1 MPAAVDAD
9 PTAEPPPFPATE
21 FPTTWARLSPDKP
34 AAILAG
40 IGDHPDGPDQ
50 VLTYGELE
58 DRSARCAR
66 LFREAG
72 LQPGDHVA
80 VLMENRLEVFEVA
93 WAAQRSGLY
102 LTMVN
107 THLSVDEARYVVAD
121 CGAKALV
128 VSARY
133 AELATA
139 LLDPALLD
147 TGPGVRLAV
156 GGPLAG
162 YDDYR
167 AAVEATAP
175 GPLDDE
181 CEGEVMLYSSGTTG
195 RPKGI
200 KRRLRGGPPG
210 SDFRLRDLVGALGYG
225 RDTVYLS
232 PAPLH
237 HAAPLGFTTAV
248 HRLGGT
254 VVQLT
259 RFDPERCL
267 ELIERYRVTAAQFVP
282 TMFIRLLR
290 LPLELRTR
298 YDLSS
303 MRNAVHGAAPCP
315 VEIKRAMLDW
325 WGPVIWEYYAGTE
338 GAGRTLV
345 GPRDWSERP
354 GTVGRSINARVHIV
368 GPDGRDLPPGETGT
382 VYFSGGTPFEYHNDP
397 DKTAAGRYADGR
409 VTLGDVG
416 HLDADGWLFL
426 TDRLSHMIIS
436 GGVNVYPQ
444 ETENVL
450 VLHPDVL
457 DAAVIGVPDPD
468 MGERVLAVVQ
478 LSDQAADA
486 GPELAA
492 ELIEFC
498 RNRLAHYKCPRQVE
512 FTDELPREENGKLYK
527 RRLRDAYS

>member
-1 MPAAVDAD
+1 M
-9 PTAEPPPFPATE
+9 TE
-21 FPTTWARLSPDKP
+21 FPTTWARLSPEKP

-40 IGDHPDGPDQ
+40 GDEPDR
-50 VLTYGELE
+50 VLSYAELE
-58 DRSARCAR
+58 DRSSRCAR
-66 LFREAG
+66 RFRAAG
-72 LQPGDHVA
+72 LRPGDHVA
-80 VLMENRLEVFEVA
+80 VLMENRLEAFEVA

-128 VSARY
+128 VAAGY
-133 AELATA
+133 AELAGS
-139 LLDPALLD
+139 LLDGAA
-147 TGPGVRLAV
+147 GVRLAV
-156 GGPLAG
+156 GGALTG

-167 AAVEATAP
+167 AALAATAP

-210 SDFRLRDLVGALGYG
+210 SDFRLRDLVGSLGYD

-248 HRLGGT
+248 HRMGGT
-254 VVQLT
+254 VVQMP

-267 ELIERYRVTAAQFVP
+267 ELIERFRVTAAQFVP
-282 TMFIRLLR
+282 TMFSRLLR
-290 LPLELRTR
+290 LPDEVRIR

-303 MRNAVHGAAPCP
+303 LRSAVHAAAPCP

-325 WGPVIWEYYAGTE
+325 WGPVIWEYYSGTE

-345 GPRDWSERP
+345 GPEDWLARP

-368 GPDGRDLPPGETGT
+368 GADGRDLGPGETGT
-382 VYFSGGTPFEYHNDP
+382 VYFSGGAPFEYHNDP
-397 DKTAAGRYADGR
+397 DKTAAGRDGAGR

-416 HLDADGWLFL
+416 HLDADGWLYL

-450 VLHPDVL
+450 VLHPAVA

-478 LSDQAADA
+478 TVDPDTA

-492 ELIEFC
+492 ELVAFC
-498 RNRLAHYKCPRQVE
+498 RERLAHYKCPRRVE
-512 FTDELPREENGKLYK
+512 FTRELPRQDNGKLYK
-527 RRLRDAYS
+527 RLLRETYS

>member
-1 MPAAVDAD
+1 MPASD
-9 PTAEPPPFPATE
+9 PAPDPAEPIE
-21 FPTTWARLSPDKP
+21 FPTTWARLTPDKP

-40 IGDHPDGPDQ
+40 GDGPDR
-50 VLTYGELE
+50 VLTYAELE

-72 LQPGDHVA
+72 LRPGDHVA
-80 VLMENRLEVFEVA
+80 VLAENRLEVFEIA
-93 WAAQRSGLY
+93 WATQRSGLY

-121 CGAKALV
+121 CGAKVLV

-133 AELATA
+133 AELAAA
-139 LLDPALLD
+139 LLDAA
-147 TGPGVRLAV
+147 PGVRLAV
-156 GGPLAG
+156 GDPADNRVNG

-167 AAVEATAP
+167 AAVAATAP

-200 KRRLRGGPPG
+200 KRRLGGGPPG
-210 SDFRLRDLVGALGYG
+210 SDFRLRDLVGSLGYG
-225 RDTVYLS
+225 RATVYLS

-248 HRLGGT
+248 HRMGGT
-254 VVQLT
+254 VVQMP

-267 ELIERYRVTAAQFVP
+267 ELIERYRATAAQFVP

-290 LPLELRTR
+290 LPPDLRTR

-303 MRNAVHGAAPCP
+303 LRSAVHAAAPCP
-315 VEIKRAMLDW
+315 VPIKRAMLDW
-325 WGPVIWEYYAGTE
+325 WGPVIWEYYSGTE

-345 GPRDWSERP
+345 GPGDWLERP

-368 GPDGRDLPPGETGT
+368 GADGRDLPAGETGT
-382 VYFSGGTPFEYHNDP
+382 VYFSGGAPFEYHNDP
-397 DKTAAGRYADGR
+397 DKTAAGRDGDGR

-416 HLDADGWLFL
+416 HLDAEGWLYL

-450 VLHPDVL
+450 VLHPAVV

-468 MGERVLAVVQ
+468 LGERVLAVVQ
-478 LSDQAADA
+478 LTDPDTAS
-486 GPELAA
+486 PELAA
-492 ELIEFC
+492 ELVGFC
-498 RNRLAHYKCPRQVE
+498 RERLAHYKCPRQLE
-512 FTDELPREENGKLYK
+512 FTRELPRQENGKLYK
-527 RRLRDAYS
+527 RLLRDTYSSR